1 MKKLESKTQT
11 VNASAKEVYNFLND
25 FNNLEKLMPEKVTN
39 WSSTEDSCK
48 FTIQGMATLNM
59 KQGKN
64 QENTL
69 VQMVAT
75 GKNPFHYDL
84 NNNIKAIGDQSCE
97 VNIIL
102 NADMNPM
109 LAMMAKG
116 PLENFINI
124 LVKELV
130 KIYE

>member
-11 VNASAKEVYNFLND
+11 VNASAEEVYNFLND
-25 FNNLEKLMPEKVTN
+25 FNNLEELMPEKVSN
-39 WSSTEDSCK
+39 WSSTKDTCK

-64 QENTL
+64 EEHTL

-75 GKNPFHYDL
+75 GNNPFYYDL
-84 NNNIKAIGDQSCE
+84 NNYIKATGDKSCD

-124 LVKELV
+124 LVKELA

>member
-1 MKKLESKTQT
+1 MKKLESKTLA
-11 VNASAKEVYNFLND
+11 VNASAAEVYKFLCD
-25 FNNLEKLMPEKVTN
+25 FNNLEKLMPEKVNN
-39 WSSTEDSCK
+39 WSSTEDTCK

-64 QENTL
+64 EKDIL

-75 GKNPFHYDL
+75 GKNPFYYDL
-84 NNNIKAIGDQSCE
+84 NNHIKATGDQSCE

-130 KIYE
+130 ELYK

>member
-1 MKKLESKTQT
+1 MKKLESKKQI
-11 VNASAKEVYNFLND
+11 VNASASEVYTFLND
-25 FNNLEKLMPEKVTN
+25 FNNLEKLMPEKVSN
-39 WSSTEDSCK
+39 WSSTEDTCK

-64 QENTL
+64 EADAL

-75 GKNPFHYDL
+75 GKNPFYYDL
-84 NNNIKAIGDQSCE
+84 NNYIKAIDEGSCE

-116 PLENFINI
+116 PLVNFINI
-124 LVKELV
+124 LVEELV
-130 KIYE
+130 KINK

>member
-1 MKKLESKTQT
+1 MKKLESKKQI
-11 VNASAKEVYNFLND
+11 VNASAAEVYTFLND
-25 FNNLEKLMPEKVTN
+25 FNNLEKLMPEKVSN
-39 WSSTEDSCK
+39 WSSTADTCK

-64 QENTL
+64 EADAL

-84 NNNIKAIGDQSCE
+84 NNYIKAIDEGSCE

-116 PLENFINI
+116 PLVNFINI
-124 LVKELV
+124 LVDELV
-130 KIYE
+130 KLNK